1 MTGDMGHPEPFPNG
15 PRNRF
20 ELSTLRQEK
29 ASRRV
34 WGFCH
39 PETAT
44 KVSPWRRAA
53 SAFRPRAVATRSLPN
68 DCCPCAPAAPAE
80 RTLCSPELSDSAYA
94 ARCRVFA
101 LKTRGIPGGEHALQW
116 PRSPRRLKGASFLTA
131 GGGGQGGPLTAAP
144 WVTAGTLLWVL
155 EPGLS
160 RAERVPPPGRCLRN
174 LPAPK
179 HPP

>member
-68 DCCPCAPAAPAE
+68 DCCPSAPAAPAE
-80 RTLCSPELSDSAYA
+80 QDALLPRALGQRLRSKVQSLCSQNPRDTRRRTRAAVAPQPQTTERRLLSD
-94 ARCRVFA
+94 
-101 LKTRGIPGGEHALQW
+101 G
-116 PRSPRRLKGASFLTA
+116 RR
-131 GGGGQGGPLTAAP
+131 GGGAGRAPHGSPMGDSRDTAVGAR
-144 WVTAGTLLWVL
+144 A
-155 EPGLS
+155 
-160 RAERVPPPGRCLRN
+160 RAEPS
-174 LPAPK
+174 
-179 HPP
+179 